1 MTKVSLL
8 AVYMLTSK
16 KLLILLIMSFY
27 LKSKLNHYGISGT
40 EPQWF
45 KIYLEDGNSTL
56 FKKNSYINYEVPR
69 GSVLDLLLFLVYIK
83 DLDKAIKYSD
93 VHHLNLLLSDKLLN
107 KINKYINHDLKLL
120 NIWLRANKIPL
131 NASKTEIIL
140 FRPKSQ
146 YPT

>member
-1 MTKVSLL
+1 MAIAHS
-8 AVYMLTSK
+8 S
-16 KLLILLIMSFY
+16 
-27 LKSKLNHYGISGT
+27 
-40 EPQWF
+40 
-45 KIYLEDGNSTL
+45 
-56 FKKNSYINYEVPR
+56 KKNSYINYEVPR